1 MLLGEGA
8 LWDDEKQVLYSID
21 IVGGKIFVYDPI
33 QQKNIHVIDLRMHI
47 GACVRRAKPG
57 VWHLVCGTSRGFCIV
72 DVTTGKIVEWLEDPE
87 AGIRTN
93 RMNDGKCDPQGR
105 FWCGSMGLKC
115 ETGFGSLYCLG
126 TDLKVTRALT
136 NATIPNGIT
145 WSQDGNTMFWTD
157 TGDNSIYAFDFDQK
171 TGCITNRRVA
181 LKLPSSSKE
190 KDFVGY
196 IDGTTMD
203 SSGRLWAAMWGGSGV
218 RCFDLKTGKCES
230 FISVPAE
237 QVTSC
242 TFGGRN
248 LTTLYITSASC
259 GIGAVGRSATP
270 LAGHVFEIDLAH
282 CGVKGLPASTF
293 RG

>member
-1 MLLGEGA
+1 MLAFAALVGLFYGFKSQRDAAARRPVPQCNVAKPVLGTGGGSTAVLLGEGA

-126 TDLKVTRALT
+126 TDLKVTRVRFQL
-136 NATIPNGIT
+136 
-145 WSQDGNTMFWTD
+145 
-157 TGDNSIYAFDFDQK
+157 Y
-171 TGCITNRRVA
+171 CNR
-181 LKLPSSSKE
+181 
-190 KDFVGY
+190 
-196 IDGTTMD
+196 
-203 SSGRLWAAMWGGSGV
+203 
-218 RCFDLKTGKCES
+218 
-230 FISVPAE
+230 
-237 QVTSC
+237 
-242 TFGGRN
+242 
-248 LTTLYITSASC
+248 
-259 GIGAVGRSATP
+259 
-270 LAGHVFEIDLAH
+270 
-282 CGVKGLPASTF
+282 
-293 RG
+293 